1 MSNWLDPVREE
12 YSKYEQEQAE
22 VIEQFGS
29 IKKWRNVVHRGQ
41 LREVLEQIVGPFPEN
56 ADRGAWEDTSWVI
69 DGYIFRVKGKEVHP
83 VTGKMLS
90 FRLHV
95 LPDLPYFC
103 ADIDRMG
110 GVSPGVWVNWRDFD
124 PDDVEHVFN
133 PIAMKTVLGMCL
145 EECAEIREWAES
157 QDV

>member
-95 LPDLPYFC
+95 LPDLPYFR
-103 ADIDRMG
+103 ADINRV
-110 GVSPGVWVNWRDFD
+110 GVSPGVWISWRDFD